1 MTEICHTTR
10 DRLSAYVDGEL
21 PAPQAAAVAEHLTSC
36 AACSEEYELTLDT
49 IGQLRDELK
58 RYKAPDVFRARVRA
72 ALASTP
78 SAADTEPMEP
88 SSSTRP
94 PSRLSRMMRPA
105 VSAAALLVAV
115 ALGATVTRLADRG
128 GGRDASVGAEVLAS
142 HVRSLMPDHLTDVR
156 SSDQHNVK
164 PWFNGRLD
172 YSPSVP
178 RLEENGFP
186 LVGGRVDYVS
196 GRPVA
201 VVVYARRQ
209 HMINVFSW
217 PTSERDQDPTLSAA
231 HGYNMLQW
239 RRQGSERWVV
249 SDLNASELQGF
260 AALLRGADSVAA
272 PLQR

>member
-1 MTEICHTTR
+1 MMMSEICHTTR

-21 PAPQAAAVAEHLTSC
+21 PAPQAAAIAEHLTSC
-36 AACSEEYELTLDT
+36 VACSEEYELTLDT
-49 IGQLRDELK
+49 VGRLRDELK
-58 RYKAPDVFRARVRA
+58 RYKAPDVLRARVRT

-78 SAADTEPMEP
+78 SAAEP

-94 PSRLSRMMRPA
+94 AARLSRMMRPA
-105 VSAAALLVAV
+105 VWAASLLVAAVSGV
-115 ALGATVTRLADRG
+115 AVTRLADRG
-128 GGRDASVGAEVLAS
+128 ERRDSSVATEVLAS
-142 HVRSLMPDHLTDVR
+142 HLRSLMPDHLTDVR

-178 RLEENGFP
+178 RLEEEGFP
-186 LVGGRVDYVS
+186 LVGGRIDYVS

-217 PTSERDQDPTLSAA
+217 PTGEPDRAPTLSGA
-231 HGYNMLQW
+231 HGYNVLHW
-239 RRQGSERWVV
+239 RSQGSERWVV
-249 SDLNASELQGF
+249 SDLNAGELQSF
-260 AALLRGADSVAA
+260 AALLRGADSRAT